1 MTKFIKAFR
10 TTENEVCAMYSQ
22 NFQEFVIFWNN
33 IHPATG
39 VTSDYDLQIKC
50 LANNEN
56 LVEKVENAIS
66 LGESDDNK
74 DLDLYLFI
82 RDTFDKLDKV
92 DLQILRTLQENARLT
107 TKELAAR
114 VSLSSTPVF
123 ERLKRLES
131 GGYIKK
137 YIAVLDAEKLNQ
149 GFVVFCSVKLRRLNR
164 DIAAEFTR
172 IIQDI
177 PEVTECYNIS
187 GSYDYLLK
195 IHAPNMKYY
204 QEFILNVLGTID
216 SLGSL
221 ESTFVMA
228 EVKHQYG
235 IHI

>member
-1 MTKFIKAFR
+1 M
-10 TTENEVCAMYSQ
+10 
-22 NFQEFVIFWNN
+22 
-33 IHPATG
+33 
-39 VTSDYDLQIKC
+39 
-50 LANNEN
+50 
-56 LVEKVENAIS
+56 
-66 LGESDDNK
+66 
-74 DLDLYLFI
+74 
-82 RDTFDKLDKV
+82 DTFEKLDKV

-107 TKELAAR
+107 TKEL
-114 VSLSSTPVF
+114 
-123 ERLKRLES
+123 
-131 GGYIKK
+131 
-137 YIAVLDAEKLNQ
+137 AEKLNQ

-228 EVKHQYG
+228 EVKHRYG